1 MPFGFSSSASDSC
14 AFFLLNL
21 LESSAFTNVSSP
33 SFSDFVALRIT
44 FRFPDVDAVL
54 PKSIVLLFL
63 LFLLLL
69 LSCSLVDDVGWC
81 ASVRAIEN
89 ILFIYYRECDVL
101 CDAAET
107 SDDDDDD
114 DGDDEI

>member
-21 LESSAFTNVSSP
+21 LESSAFTNVSSS

-54 PKSIVLLFL
+54 PKIIVL

-81 ASVRAIEN
+81 VSVRAIEN
-89 ILFIYYRECDVL
+89 ILFIYYRERDVL

-107 SDDDDDD
+107 SDDDD
-114 DGDDEI
+114 GDDEI